1 MQQQM
6 VINEHGGNPWRKQKK
21 LKMLVDPLFFIFAMT
36 DYDVTA
42 TVKYKWNFSEIH
54 SRTNNYKPSFYCLR
68 KKFLVVFKR
77 NSLR

>member
-1 MQQQM
+1 
-6 VINEHGGNPWRKQKK
+6 
-21 LKMLVDPLFFIFAMT
+21 MT